1 MKRKQEA
8 GGRKRV
14 MPAVLAVALL
24 AVACGR
30 PAARSE
36 ASATARA
43 SGTPTPASGRKVL
56 YWYDPMAPG
65 SKFDKPGKS
74 PFMDMQLV
82 PKYADEEGG
91 SPAAGSAAAV
101 TLSPE
106 AIRASGIATVAATRE
121 SLSGAIRAV
130 GTIEIDETKQVR
142 VSARVAGRI
151 EKLYA
156 GFTGQAVQAGAPLY
170 EIYSPELVATERE
183 YLLSLENRRALSG
196 ATPDTVRAAD
206 ELVTASRDRLRL
218 WGIGPEQIAAL
229 ERTRKPE
236 LALTYRCP
244 ITGTVMQKT
253 AVEGQ
258 YVTEGTELYL
268 LADLSTVWLM
278 AQVYE
283 YELGRLRIG
292 QTAEVSVSAIPG
304 RILRGRIAFI
314 EPVLDRETRSARVR
328 IALPNPGG
336 ILKPGMFADARLETP
351 GRRFARR
358 PEERPDRHG
367 RPPAGLRRGLSQHVR
382 RARRQDRGGLRR
394 SRRGR
399 RGARRR
405 RPRRRG
411 GRVLRGLA
419 GAALGWR
426 GGAVQRRARRE
437 GEAQGGQAVINRIID
452 FSLDNRF
459 LVLGLTLLLAAA
471 GIHAARTN
479 PVDAIPDISETQVIV
494 FADWPGRSP
503 QEVEDQVTYPLAV
516 NLHGLAGV
524 KAVRSSSAL
533 RLLDDQRDLRGRHGP
548 LLRADAHP
556 RAAEPRRGAPAQGA

>member
-8 GGRKRV
+8 GGGRRV
-14 MPAVLAVALL
+14 IPVVLAIALL
-24 AVACGR
+24 AVACGG

-91 SPAAGSAAAV
+91 SPAAGSASAV

-106 AIRASGIATVAATRE
+106 AIRASGIATVSAARE

-156 GFTGQAVQAGAPLY
+156 GFTGQAVRAGAPLY

-183 YLLSLENRRALSG
+183 YLLSLENRRMLSG

-206 ELVTASRDRLRL
+206 ELVAASRDRLRL

-229 ERTRKPE
+229 ERDRKPE
-236 LALTYRCP
+236 LALTYRSP
-244 ITGTVMQKT
+244 ITGTVLQKT
-253 AVEGQ
+253 AVDGQ

-292 QTAEVSVSAIPG
+292 QTADVSVSAIPG
-304 RILRGRIAFI
+304 RTLHGRIAFI

-328 IALPNPGG
+328 IALPNPEG
-336 ILKPGMFADARLETP
+336 ILKPGMFADARLEI
-351 GRRFARR
+351 
-358 PEERPDRHG
+358 
-367 RPPAGLRRGLSQHVR
+367 PAAPSLVIPTSALI
-382 RARRQDRGGLRR
+382 DT
-394 SRRGR
+394 
-399 RGARRR
+399 GARRLVYVEVSPNTFAAR
-405 RPRRRG
+405 DVRTG
-411 GRVLRGLA
+411 VASGDRVTVLEGLA
-419 GAALGWR
+419 EGDRVVAAAAFFVDSQAQLSGGAAVQYS
-426 GGAVQRRARRE
+426 GA
-437 GEAQGGQAVINRIID
+437 
-452 FSLDNRF
+452 LD
-459 LVLGLTLLLAAA
+459 VKEK
-471 GIHAARTN
+471 
-479 PVDAIPDISETQVIV
+479 PK
-494 FADWPGRSP
+494 
-503 QEVEDQVTYPLAV
+503 EDKP
-516 NLHGLAGV
+516 
-524 KAVRSSSAL
+524 
-533 RLLDDQRDLRGRHGP
+533 
-548 LLRADAHP
+548 
-556 RAAEPRRGAPAQGA
+556 